1 MVGWGYISE
10 EMRKII
16 CNTKF
21 KLDPFAD
28 GGSKRSVQLRGILAD
43 YGYEFEDD
51 PFDYR
56 RNVPKVR
63 LIKSAFRAMGFIRK
77 HYPRKKIHS
86 VSEFIRLVKYYALRM
101 PAVYDK
107 YLHQDVVFLWENT
120 NDRDLLYLMK
130 ATGNRVIVA
139 PHNIES
145 LVTKGS
151 LSSLEKEV
159 DYLKACDV
167 IFAISTEETWL
178 LRLLGAKAYYLPY
191 YPPKDVEEYYITI
204 RQKREKRMHDEGRC
218 FLLLG
223 SATNIPTREGMQSMV
238 DYFNGTSLPFDL
250 IVAGY
255 GTESLTR
262 PNNPRIRFYGSVS
275 KDMLEQLLCEID
287 AVLVYQPPTTGALTR
302 IPEMRIAGIP
312 VFVNFDAS
320 RSYFNIDDVRLYY
333 SFGDLLDKLRSFEE
347 YQADCFVL
355 DEQNVNSFINIIK
368 ELVNE

>member
-1 MVGWGYISE
+1 
-10 EMRKII
+10 MRKII

-43 YGYEFEDD
+43 YGFEFEDD

-63 LIKSAFRAMGFIRK
+63 LIKSAFRAVGFIRK

-86 VSEFIRLVKYYALRM
+86 LSEFIRLVKYYALRM
-101 PAVYDK
+101 TSVYDK
-107 YLHQDVVFLWENT
+107 YLHRDVVFLWENT
-120 NDRDLLYLMK
+120 NDRDMLYLMK

-151 LSSLEKEV
+151 LSSLGKEV

-167 IFAISTEETWL
+167 TFAISTEETWL
-178 LRLLGAKAYYLPY
+178 LRLLGANAYYLPY
-191 YPPKDVEEYYITI
+191 YPPKVVEEFFVNI
-204 RQKREKRMHDEGRC
+204 RQKRETRIHNEEKC

-223 SATNIPTREGMQSMV
+223 SATNIPTRDGMQSMI
-238 DYFNGTSLPFDL
+238 DYFDGTSIPFDL

-255 GTESLTR
+255 GTESLMK
-262 PNNPRIRFYGSVS
+262 PNNPRISFYGSVS
-275 KDMLEQLLCEID
+275 KDKLELLLCKID

-320 RSYFNIDDVRLYY
+320 RNYFNIENVRLYNT
-333 SFGDLLDKLRSFEE
+333 FGDLLDRLLSFED
-347 YQADCFVL
+347 YQVNSFVL
-355 DEQNVNSFINIIK
+355 DKQNVNSFINIIK